1 MKSTELETLIQKKSY
16 RGRQSMRTRNNHLL
30 RKAIIFLAVFFM
42 TPSAPALASG
52 AKAAD
57 ELKGTI
63 DEVLVIVN
71 DQSLEKDAGLRRE
84 RIQETVARRFDYQQ
98 MGIRSLKDVWGQIS
112 REEQGRFTE
121 LFKRILG
128 NAYLKQI
135 EKLREG
141 EIDFVG
147 ENIKGQYALVKTQV
161 RSKSSTTDVDY
172 KLVRKDEGWM
182 VYDFVVNGVSM
193 VQNYHVQFSKMLS
206 KKSFDELL
214 KRMEA
219 I

>member
-1 MKSTELETLIQKKSY
+1 
-16 RGRQSMRTRNNHLL
+16 MRITSANLL
-30 RKAIIFLAVFFM
+30 RRAIVLLAVFLL
-42 TPSAPALASG
+42 TPPVPALASG

-71 DQSLEKDAGLRRE
+71 DENLEKDAEGRRH

-98 MGIRSLKDVWGQIS
+98 MGIRSLKGVWKQIS
-112 REEQGRFTE
+112 QEEQGRFTQS
-121 LFKRILG
+121 FKRVLG

-135 EKLREG
+135 ESLKEG

-147 ENIKGQYALVKTQV
+147 ENIKGEYALVKTQV
-161 RSKSSTTDVDY
+161 RSRSKTTDVDY
-172 KLVRKDEGWM
+172 KLVRKAGGWM
-182 VYDFVVNGVSM
+182 VYDFVINGVSM
-193 VQNYHVQFSKMLS
+193 VQNYHVQFSKVLS
-206 KKSFDELL
+206 KTSFDELL
-214 KRMEA
+214 KRMDA